1 MFYRENGQFKTSYRA
16 DSQIF
21 AITQDRVA
29 VLLLIAAAFLV
40 VPMVTSEYM
49 FRAILIPFVIMSLA
63 ALGVNILV
71 GYCGQIS
78 LGSGAF
84 MAVGAYAA
92 FNFFVRI
99 DGLPVLV
106 ALLLGGICASVF
118 GILFGLPSL
127 RVKGLY
133 LAVATLAA
141 QFFSDWMFLRI
152 NWFTNNSTSGS
163 VSVSNLQL
171 LGYPIASP
179 ISKYLFCLTLLV
191 VLALLAKNLV
201 RGAIGR
207 EWMAI
212 RDMDVAAA
220 VIGIRPMYAK
230 LTAFAV
236 SSFIIGVAGAL
247 WGFVHLGSWEPAAF
261 SVDLSF
267 KLLFMV
273 IIGGMG
279 SIMGSFFGAGFI
291 VVLPIF
297 LNQFLP
303 FLGHLF
309 GIDISTSGISH
320 AELIIFGA
328 LIVWFLIVE
337 PHGLAKLWSIGKQK
351 LRLWPFPH

>member
-1 MFYRENGQFKTSYRA
+1 MFYRENGQFKTTYRA
-16 DSQIF
+16 DQQIF
-21 AITQDRVA
+21 PITQDRVA
-29 VLLLIAAAFLV
+29 IGLILAFAFLV
-40 VPMVTSEYM
+40 VPMVPTDY
-49 FRAILIPFVIMSLA
+49 FYLAILIPLTIMSLA

-84 MAVGAYAA
+84 MAVGAYGAY
-92 FNFFVRI
+92 NFVARI
-99 DGLPVLV
+99 PDMPLIP
-106 ALLLGGICASVF
+106 ALILGGLCATFF

-152 NWFTNNSTSGS
+152 NWFTNNSSSGS
-163 VSVSNLQL
+163 VSVNNLEV
-171 LGYPIASP
+171 LGFSIQSAQ
-179 ISKYLFCLTLLV
+179 SKYLLCLALLV
-191 VLALLAKNLV
+191 IIAVLAKNLV

-230 LTAFAV
+230 LSAFAV
-236 SSFIIGVAGAL
+236 SSFIIGMAGAL

-261 SVDLSF
+261 SVDISF

-279 SIMGSFFGAGFI
+279 SIMGSFFGAAFI
-291 VVLPIF
+291 VVLPIV
-297 LNQFLP
+297 LNLVLP
-303 FLGHLF
+303 ALAGMV
-309 GIDISTSGISH
+309 GMEISTAGISH
-320 AELIIFGA
+320 AELMIFGA

-337 PHGLAKLWSIGKQK
+337 PHGLAKLWSTGKQK
-351 LRLWPFPH
+351 MRVWPFPH

>member
-1 MFYRENGQFKTSYRA
+1 MFYRENGQFKTTYRA
-16 DSQIF
+16 DQQIF
-21 AITQDRVA
+21 PITQDRVA
-29 VLLLIAAAFLV
+29 IGLILAFAFLV
-40 VPMVTSEYM
+40 VPMVATDY
-49 FRAILIPFVIMSLA
+49 FYLAILIPLTIMSLA

-84 MAVGAYAA
+84 MAVGAYGAY
-92 FNFFVRI
+92 NFVARI
-99 DGLPVLV
+99 PDMPLIP
-106 ALLLGGICASVF
+106 ALILGGLCATFF

-152 NWFTNNSTSGS
+152 NWFTNNSSSGS
-163 VSVSNLQL
+163 VSVNHLEV
-171 LGYPIASP
+171 LGFSIQSAQ
-179 ISKYLFCLTLLV
+179 SKYLLCLALLV
-191 VLALLAKNLV
+191 IIAVLAKNLV

-230 LTAFAV
+230 LSAFAV
-236 SSFIIGVAGAL
+236 SSFIIGMAGAL

-261 SVDLSF
+261 SVDISF

-279 SIMGSFFGAGFI
+279 SIMGSFFGAAFI
-291 VVLPIF
+291 VVLPIV
-297 LNQFLP
+297 LNLVLP
-303 FLGHLF
+303 ALAGMV
-309 GIDISTSGISH
+309 GMEISTAGISH
-320 AELIIFGA
+320 AELMIFGA

-337 PHGLAKLWSIGKQK
+337 PHGLAKLWSTGEQK
-351 LRLWPFPH
+351 MRVWPFPH

>member
-16 DSQIF
+16 DQQILPI
-21 AITQDRVA
+21 AQDRVA
-29 VLLLIAAAFLV
+29 LYALLAAAFVAIPLLA
-40 VPMVTSEYM
+40 SDYA
-49 FRAILIPFVIMSLA
+49 FRAILIPFLIFALA
-63 ALGVNILV
+63 AIGVNILV

-92 FNFFVRI
+92 YNFFVRVE
-99 DGLPVLV
+99 GMPLLV
-106 ALLLGGICASVF
+106 ALILGGVCAMAF

-152 NWFTNNSTSGS
+152 QWFTNNSPSGS
-163 VSVSNLQL
+163 VSVSNLQVFGL
-171 LGYPIASP
+171 SLESP
-179 ISKYLFCLTLLV
+179 LAKYLFCLTLLAV
-191 VLALLAKNLV
+191 IALLAKNLV
-201 RGAIGR
+201 RGAVGR

-220 VIGIRPMYAK
+220 VIGIRPMFAK
-230 LTAFAV
+230 LSAFAV

-247 WGFVHLGSWEPAAF
+247 WGFIYLGAWEPAAF
-261 SVDLSF
+261 SVDQSF

-279 SIMGSFFGAGFI
+279 SIMGSFFGAAFI
-291 VVLPIF
+291 VLLPIF
-297 LNQFLP
+297 LSQFLP
-303 FLGHLF
+303 ALASVAGVE
-309 GIDISTSGISH
+309 ISTAGVSH
-320 AELIIFGA
+320 AELMVFGG

-337 PHGLAKLWSIGKQK
+337 PHGLAKLWAVSKQK

>member
-1 MFYRENGQFKTSYRA
+1 MLYRENGQFKTSYRA
-16 DSQIF
+16 DQQIF
-21 AITQDRVA
+21 PILQDRWF
-29 VLLLIAAAFLV
+29 IAACFVFAFGI
-40 VPMVTSEYM
+40 VPMIASGYM
-49 FRAILIPFVIMSLA
+49 FRAILIPFLIMSLA

-84 MAVGAYAA
+84 MAVGAYGA
-92 FNFFVRI
+92 FNAFVRVP
-99 DGLPVLV
+99 GMPLVV
-106 ALLLGGICASVF
+106 ALIIGGVCAMAF

-141 QFFSDWMFLRI
+141 QFFADWMFLRI
-152 NWFTNNSTSGS
+152 KWFTNDSPSGS
-163 VSVSNLQL
+163 VSVSNLQVF
-171 LGYPIASP
+171 GFPIEHSLA
-179 ISKYLFCLTLLV
+179 KYMLCLSVLV
-191 VLALLAKNLV
+191 VVALMAKNLV
-201 RGAIGR
+201 RSAIGR

-230 LTAFAV
+230 LSAFAV

-247 WGFVHLGSWEPAAF
+247 WGFIYLGAWEPAAF
-261 SVDLSF
+261 SVDMSF
-267 KLLFMV
+267 RLLFMV

-279 SIMGSFFGAGFI
+279 SIMGSFFGAAFI
-291 VVLPIF
+291 VLLPIA

-303 FLGHLF
+303 VLADWTHV
-309 GIDISTSGISH
+309 DISTAGISH
-320 AELIIFGA
+320 AELMVFGA

-337 PHGLAKLWSIGKQK
+337 PHGLAKLWSTGKQK